1 MDTQTK
7 GNLQRKIKYLQ
18 HGQENEKPRADRGL
32 LGWITSPALFAAST
46 ATARNSARI
55 DPSANPIKAKR
66 CVRREDRRRQRFKKK
81 KGERGG
87 IRAWDAHRCSRPLL
101 IWEGCG
107 AYSRAVL
114 AIHPARLRGVK
125 ERPAFTTSR
134 FRWGPLARARSG
146 ILLMFKQ
153 RTVIF
158 PCITVWGPREIDR
171 TRSSLTEFYDVK
183 KAGPCPRSDIQSAGP
198 ALTVS
203 VVDGREL
210 DTSFWLGGGER
221 RGKSLHDFFMKTF
234 FHRMIPGDRVRSIIP
249 THFPSIYM
257 LSSTDA
263 VACSHAR
270 SRPSNALADQN
281 FQS

>member
-1 MDTQTK
+1 MKKRRHLAFVLHMLRLVKPLANDLIKNSRRAKDQISTTRTGERKTTGRSRVIGMD
-7 GNLQRKIKYLQ
+7 YLP
-18 HGQENEKPRADRGL
+18 G
-32 LGWITSPALFAAST
+32 ALCGVHRDSEEL
-46 ATARNSARI
+46 
-55 DPSANPIKAKR
+55 
-66 CVRREDRRRQRFKKK
+66 REDRSVCKSNQSKAMR
-81 KGERGG
+81 
-87 IRAWDAHRCSRPLL
+87 
-101 IWEGCG
+101 EGCG